1 MSGLLLDGKPR
12 DSRRRRG
19 RRGGRTPAP
28 STPRGRAEP
37 SLRSSEVTHP
47 DARLS
52 QRCRQR
58 RNFHQTNQN
67 YLLLIECCQSTHART
82 GEIKEGR
89 KTGTREVPERAAV
102 LGREPGS
109 TPRGQ
114 RRDGTLTP
122 GTPLGRVESRQNQGR
137 RVRPVGAG
145 RALHREGKPQGLREA
160 PAGTLRSLLCH
171 LLCHLHK
178 AERPGSWLNLDA
190 LDNRAANRV
199 RSTGGSESLPRPRSA
214 RLLLHGA
221 ADAVHGSSDC
231 DCLHRKHE
239 GRQSRCWPM

>member
-1 MSGLLLDGKPR
+1 M
-12 DSRRRRG
+12 
-19 RRGGRTPAP
+19 
-28 STPRGRAEP
+28 
-37 SLRSSEVTHP
+37 RSSEVTRP
-47 DARLS
+47 DARLF
-52 QRCRQR
+52 QRCRRR

-89 KTGTREVPERAAV
+89 KTGTCEVPERAAV

-122 GTPLGRVESRQNQGR
+122 GTPLAGSNRDKIKDD

-145 RALHREGKPQGLREA
+145 QALHREGEPQGLREA
-160 PAGTLRSLLCH
+160 QRSLLCH
-171 LLCHLHK
+171 LLCHVHK

-221 ADAVHGSSDC
+221 ADAVHGSSHC

-239 GRQSRCWPM
+239 GWQSRCWPM